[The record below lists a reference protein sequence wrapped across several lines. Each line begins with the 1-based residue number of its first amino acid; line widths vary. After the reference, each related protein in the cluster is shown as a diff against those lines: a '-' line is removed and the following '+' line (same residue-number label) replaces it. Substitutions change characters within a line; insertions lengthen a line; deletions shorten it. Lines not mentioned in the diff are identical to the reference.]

1 MTESNNSQEKSPS
14 EPCKISSF
22 YSAEVCWMD
31 LGSPRTKLVGFQIA
45 TATGTLRKSGHLSGM
60 SRMGLCY
67 SGARSQESGLTKPH
81 LTGSLKEA

>member
-14 EPCKISSF
+14 APCRTSSF

-31 LGSPRTKLVGFQIA
+31 SGSPKTALVSFRIA
-45 TATGTLRKSGHLSGM
+45 TAIGTLRKSGHLSAM

-67 SGARSQESGLTKPH
+67 SGARSPEPGLTKPR
-81 LTGSLKEA
+81 LIGSLKEA